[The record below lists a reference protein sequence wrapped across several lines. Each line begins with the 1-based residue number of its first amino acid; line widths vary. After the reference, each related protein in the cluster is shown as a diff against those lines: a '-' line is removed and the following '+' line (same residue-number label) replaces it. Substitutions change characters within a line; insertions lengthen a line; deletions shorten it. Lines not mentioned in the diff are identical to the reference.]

1 MTNRNPILDELR
13 KTREVLLAN
22 AGGTMAG
29 LVAQLQE
36 DERKS
41 GRTVLDA
48 DALRRKRRA
57 IRNTDVAKGIELPV
71 EHQISNSLSRNE

>member
-13 KTREVLLAN
+13 KTREALLAN

-41 GRTVLDA
+41 GRTILEA
-48 DALRRKRRA
+48 DALRRKRQTCRS
-57 IRNTDVAKGIELPV
+57 TDVVKGSEIPV
-71 EHQISNSLSRNE
+71 GSQASTSLTTND